1 MKDLLRN
8 GIRFMARTGS
18 RFETYRNIVYALVE
32 RRNDHG
38 KILEGYNLEY
48 VCTLDE
54 LKETLDDNLKH
65 KELDFCDI
73 IMITDLNNRVL
84 WIRED

>member
-8 GIRFMARTGS
+8 GIRFTVRTGS
-18 RFETYRNIVYALVE
+18 KFEVYRNRVYYLTE
-32 RRNDHG
+32 RKSTYG
-38 KILEGYNLEY
+38 EMLEDFNLEY

-54 LKETLDDNLKH
+54 LKEVVDNNLKY
-65 KELDFCDI
+65 KNLDFCDI
-73 IMITDLNNRVL
+73 IITDLNDRIL

>member
-8 GIRFMARTGS
+8 GIRFKNRTGTK
-18 RFETYRNIVYALVE
+18 FETYRNIVYALTE

-54 LKETLDDNLKH
+54 LKEILDDNLKH
-65 KELDFCDI
+65 KNLDYCDI
-73 IMITDLNNRVL
+73 AIIKDLNNRVL
-84 WIRED
+84 WVSKD